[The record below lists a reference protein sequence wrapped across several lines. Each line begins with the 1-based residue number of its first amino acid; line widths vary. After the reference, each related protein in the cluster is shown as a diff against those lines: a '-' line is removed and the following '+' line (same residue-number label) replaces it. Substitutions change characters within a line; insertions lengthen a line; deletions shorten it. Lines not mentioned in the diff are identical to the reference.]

1 MKKVEPVQP
10 VPAPPLCVRCGK
22 EKADTAHWSQF
33 GYHHHDFE
41 PGEPAAVAPPKY
53 SITGFSGK
61 EIAKTEGGVEPPLT
75 PHGEAEMLAKLFH
88 DTYERLAPQF
98 GYETRKESAKPWAEV
113 PENNRN
119 LMTAVCAEVMSRH
132 AAEIHILERQ
142 LEESKWQIDDLRK
155 AAAKPE
161 PATYAEIAESR
172 QRSMTWGDLPEV
184 VRTLCC
190 SLQPPR
196 QPHEWDNMNISEQRN
211 WAVNQLGISERFLNV
226 ERSNHQV
233 SINQWSRDVAAAER
247 DTRERCAQLAREH
260 KKMVGLDSCTCERIA
275 SSIEAQGERIRG
287 KGERT

>member
-61 EIAKTEGGVEPPLT
+61 EIAKTEGGVEPPL
-75 PHGEAEMLAKLFH
+75 
-88 DTYERLAPQF
+88 
-98 GYETRKESAKPWAEV
+98 KPWAEV

-161 PATYAEIAESR
+161 PATYAEKAESR

-196 QPHEWDNMNISEQRN
+196 QPHERDNMNISEQRN